1 MKNKIKVPLAMLAVV
16 LFVSFSTSSPVKA
29 FDYDLPTESTLPA
42 FKDDTAKEGED
53 DNVISNGTAAE
64 KSTGDTKKNLE
75 KWGSDLE
82 VNDPLKSIFRGF
94 GWWVII
100 QGGDI
105 VNGITGASKNTF
117 DLLNIYGTEENPG
130 PLQKT
135 IDDYMPIFVAVG
147 TLVFVLMTLGI
158 VFSKNQEVVTL
169 LKSLLLSASIVVLL
183 PFCFGQFSTLT
194 SQTGKL
200 VATQSNTG
208 YAVINKNVRDL
219 YAIDKNYDWVLP
231 TTETIDETTKK
242 QNFLG
247 SPSKQELQRMDING
261 VADPSKLSKTGAD
274 ITKNMLVVNE
284 KGKVAVVSLNDGVG
298 KSWWQSLLTG
308 DASYYRYHVNF
319 FTIIFYELL
328 VLIVS
333 AFLLYKLIK
342 IEFEIVTNAGILQAT
357 AMTDTKGK
365 RNWELITKISSGFSA
380 MIMVLFLQVLFSDGY
395 AVTSTLKGGVF
406 VQFVAGIALAFA
418 VIEGPNVFQSLFGV
432 SAGLDTGLK
441 DLMTLSQGSM
451 LAKNMISG
459 GKAVGGGILAG
470 GAYGAG
476 GVAGMV
482 SGAFSQGENTDNL
495 GGGSKGMNSD
505 ENDSEVNEES
515 TQNQRSDLNN
525 DEQFKDSQSA
535 NMNSDEK
542 FKDNQSS
549 NMNSDEQLNR
559 NQSEEVNN
567 DTPADGSEMNGSN
580 GSFDDSDPNLASM
593 ASEMENAGSQTESE
607 QRAYQA
613 FNDTSNEHS
622 TGFDGSASHA
632 AQMDDKANERMSQAN
647 GEPNPKN
654 DTTSQNMGQSKIQDT
669 PPSSPAR
676 PMTFGTTAKNMAQGY
691 VNNKINSPRPNLI
704 QRYNSAYQSSK
715 ALSQETINS
724 VTNRINKKGE
734 NDA

>member
-1 MKNKIKVPLAMLAVV
+1 MKNKIKALLAMLAVV
-16 LFVSFSTSSPVKA
+16 LFVSFSSPSPVKA
-29 FDYDLPTESTLPA
+29 FDYDLPTDSTLPA

-169 LKSLLLSASIVVLL
+169 LKSLLLSTSIVVLL

-476 GVAGMV
+476 GIAGMA

-495 GGGSKGMNSD
+495 GGNGKGMNSD
-505 ENDSEVNEES
+505 ETDSEMNEEE
-515 TQNQRSDLNN
+515 TQNQRSDINN
-525 DEQFKDSQSA
+525 DEQ
-535 NMNSDEK
+535 

-559 NQSEEVNN
+559 NQSEEVNT
-567 DTPADGSEMNGSN
+567 DTPAEGTEKNDST

-593 ASEMENAGSQTESE
+593 ASEMENAGSQAESE
-607 QRAYQA
+607 QGAYQA
-613 FNDTSNEHS
+613 FNDTPNEHS
-622 TGFDGSASHA
+622 TGFDGNASHA
-632 AQMDDKANERMSQAN
+632 VQMDDKANERMSQGN

-654 DTTSQNMGQSKIQDT
+654 DTTSQNMGHSKIQDT
-669 PPSSPAR
+669 SPSSPAR

-715 ALSQETINS
+715 ALSQGAVNS
-724 VTNRINKKGE
+724 LSSLANKKGE
-734 NDA
+734 KDA

>member
-1 MKNKIKVPLAMLAVV
+1 MKNKIKVLLAILSVV

-29 FDYDLPTESTLPA
+29 FDYDLPTDSTLPA

-169 LKSLLLSASIVVLL
+169 LKSLLLSTSIVVLL

-261 VADPSKLSKTGAD
+261 VADPSKLSKTGAK

-459 GKAVGGGILAG
+459 GKALGGGILAG

-476 GVAGMV
+476 GIAGLA

-495 GGGSKGMNSD
+495 GGNGKGMHSD
-505 ENDSEVNEES
+505 ETDSEMNEED

-525 DEQFKDSQSA
+525 DEQFKDNQSA
-535 NMNSDEK
+535 
-542 FKDNQSS
+542 

-559 NQSEEVNN
+559 NQSEEVNT
-567 DTPADGSEMNGSN
+567 DTPAEGTETNDST

-593 ASEMENAGSQTESE
+593 ASEMENDGSQTESE
-607 QRAYQA
+607 QGAYQA
-613 FNDTSNEHS
+613 FNDTPNEHS
-622 TGFDGSASHA
+622 AGFDGRASHA
-632 AQMDDKANERMSQAN
+632 AQMDDKANERMSQGN
-647 GEPNPKN
+647 GEPNPNN
-654 DTTSQNMGQSKIQDT
+654 DTTSQNMGHSKIQDT

-676 PMTFGTTAKNMAQGY
+676 PMTLGTTLKNMTQGV

-715 ALSQETINS
+715 ALSQGAVNS
-724 VTNRINKKGE
+724 VTHRINRKGE
-734 NDA
+734 KDA

>member
-1 MKNKIKVPLAMLAVV
+1 
-16 LFVSFSTSSPVKA
+16 
-29 FDYDLPTESTLPA
+29 
-42 FKDDTAKEGED
+42 
-53 DNVISNGTAAE
+53 
-64 KSTGDTKKNLE
+64 
-75 KWGSDLE
+75 
-82 VNDPLKSIFRGF
+82 
-94 GWWVII
+94 
-100 QGGDI
+100 
-105 VNGITGASKNTF
+105 
-117 DLLNIYGTEENPG
+117 PG

-169 LKSLLLSASIVVLL
+169 LKSLLLSTSIVVLL

-261 VADPSKLSKTGAD
+261 VADSSKLSKTGAD

-418 VIEGPNVFQSLFGV
+418 VIEGPN
-432 SAGLDTGLK
+432 
-441 DLMTLSQGSM
+441 
-451 LAKNMISG
+451 
-459 GKAVGGGILAG
+459 
-470 GAYGAG
+470 
-476 GVAGMV
+476 
-482 SGAFSQGENTDNL
+482 
-495 GGGSKGMNSD
+495 
-505 ENDSEVNEES
+505 
-515 TQNQRSDLNN
+515 
-525 DEQFKDSQSA
+525 
-535 NMNSDEK
+535 
-542 FKDNQSS
+542 
-549 NMNSDEQLNR
+549 
-559 NQSEEVNN
+559 
-567 DTPADGSEMNGSN
+567 
-580 GSFDDSDPNLASM
+580 
-593 ASEMENAGSQTESE
+593 
-607 QRAYQA
+607 
-613 FNDTSNEHS
+613 
-622 TGFDGSASHA
+622 
-632 AQMDDKANERMSQAN
+632 
-647 GEPNPKN
+647 
-654 DTTSQNMGQSKIQDT
+654 
-669 PPSSPAR
+669 
-676 PMTFGTTAKNMAQGY
+676 
-691 VNNKINSPRPNLI
+691 
-704 QRYNSAYQSSK
+704 
-715 ALSQETINS
+715 
-724 VTNRINKKGE
+724 
-734 NDA
+734 

>member
-1 MKNKIKVPLAMLAVV
+1 MKNKIKVLLALLAVV

-29 FDYDLPTESTLPA
+29 FDYDLPTDSTLPA

-169 LKSLLLSASIVVLL
+169 LKSLLLSTSIVVLL

-308 DASYYRYHVNF
+308 DASYYRYHINF

-451 LAKNMISG
+451 LAKNIISG

-476 GVAGMV
+476 GIAGMV

-535 NMNSDEK
+535 NMNSDEQ

-567 DTPADGSEMNGSN
+567 DTPADSSEMNGSN

-593 ASEMENAGSQTESE
+593 ASEMENVGNQTESE
-607 QRAYQA
+607 QGAYQA
-613 FNDTSNEHS
+613 FNDTPNEHNA
-622 TGFDGSASHA
+622 GFDGSASHA
-632 AQMDDKANERMSQAN
+632 AQMDDKANERMSQGN
-647 GEPNPKN
+647 GEPNPN
-654 DTTSQNMGQSKIQDT
+654 SDTTSQNMGQSKIQDT

-704 QRYNSAYQSSK
+704 QRYNSTYQSSK
-715 ALSQETINS
+715 ALSQGTINS

>member
-1 MKNKIKVPLAMLAVV
+1 MKNKIKVLLAILSVF
-16 LFVSFSTSSPVKA
+16 LFISFSTSSPVKA
-29 FDYDLPTESTLPA
+29 FDYDLPTDSTLPA

-169 LKSLLLSASIVVLL
+169 LKSLLLSTSIVVLL

-261 VADPSKLSKTGAD
+261 VADPSKLSKTGAK

-451 LAKNMISG
+451 LAKNTISG

-476 GVAGMV
+476 GIAGMA

-495 GGGSKGMNSD
+495 GGNGKGMNSD
-505 ENDSEVNEES
+505 ETDSEMNEED
-515 TQNQRSDLNN
+515 TQNQRTDLNN
-525 DEQFKDSQSA
+525 DEQFKDNQSA
-535 NMNSDEK
+535 
-542 FKDNQSS
+542 

-559 NQSEEVNN
+559 NQSEEVSN
-567 DTPADGSEMNGSN
+567 DTPAEGSEMNGSN

-593 ASEMENAGSQTESE
+593 ASEMEKAGSQTESE
-607 QRAYQA
+607 QGAYQA
-613 FNDTSNEHS
+613 FNDTPNEHN

-632 AQMDDKANERMSQAN
+632 AQMDDKANERMSQGN
-647 GEPNPKN
+647 GESNPKN

-715 ALSQETINS
+715 ALSQGTINS

>member
-1 MKNKIKVPLAMLAVV
+1 MKNKIKVLLAMLAVV

-29 FDYDLPTESTLPA
+29 FDYDLPTDSTLPA

-274 ITKNMLVVNE
+274 ITKNMLIVNE
-284 KGKVAVVSLNDGVG
+284 KGKVTVVSLNDGVG

-535 NMNSDEK
+535 NMNSDEQ

-593 ASEMENAGSQTESE
+593 ASEMENAESQTESE
-607 QRAYQA
+607 QGAYQA
-613 FNDTSNEHS
+613 FNDTPNEHS

-632 AQMDDKANERMSQAN
+632 AQMDDKANERMSQGN

-715 ALSQETINS
+715 ALSQGTINS